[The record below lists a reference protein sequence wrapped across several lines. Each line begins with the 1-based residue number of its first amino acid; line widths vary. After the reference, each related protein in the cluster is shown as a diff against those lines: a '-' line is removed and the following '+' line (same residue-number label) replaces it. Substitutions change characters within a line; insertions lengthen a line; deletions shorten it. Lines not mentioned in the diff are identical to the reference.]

1 MVANIRQKATL
12 EEFESF
18 VEHPENSEAIF
29 EFINGEIVEV
39 PFNAFASKIAAK
51 ILTFIGMFLLE
62 HDIGHV
68 TGADGG
74 YMVNGD
80 RYAPDVAYISYE
92 RQPELAKKGY
102 NSNPPELAVEV
113 ISDKNNTEEHR
124 ILRLKL
130 SNYLAAGV
138 VVWIVDPEDQ
148 VIEVH
153 TPGKAS
159 QEIDEEGILTAEDIL
174 PGFKL
179 PVKNIFRN
187 LKKDE
192 P

>member
-1 MVANIRQKATL
+1 MTLPINRQMSVF
-12 EEFESF
+12 EFDTW
-18 VEHPENSEAIF
+18 VLQPENQETVY
-29 EFINGEIVEV
+29 EFINGEILEV
-39 PFNAFASKIAAK
+39 PSNPYVSKIAMIIGAA
-51 ILTFIGMFLLE
+51 ILLYLSE
-62 HDIGHV
+62 NDIGHV
-68 TGADGG
+68 TGEAGG
-74 YMVNGD
+74 YQVAGN

-102 NSNPPELAVEV
+102 NPNPPELAVEV
-113 ISDKNNTEEHR
+113 ISDKNNTEEQR

-159 QEIDEEGILTAEDIL
+159 LELDAEGTLTAEDIL
-174 PGFKL
+174 PGFQL

-187 LKKDE
+187 LKKSN
-192 P
+192 